1 MKQWSM
7 VRRVLFVF
15 LLVGILGSGG
25 LVLKTRRDMI
35 PMPASLAGL
44 AREVAK
50 PRLVDRFGNALTVTY
65 TNPWNTSP
73 LRLHHMPERL
83 RQLFIF
89 SEDRRFFDHH
99 GVDWM
104 ARIHALWQ
112 NIRALGAVR
121 GASTIT
127 EQVVRMIHPR
137 KRTVWSRWLEGFEAM
152 ALERSDTKQAIQE
165 FYLNQVPYAANRR
178 GIAQAASFY
187 FNRSLATLNLKEM
200 MALVVLVRAPSYYD
214 LRSHPGAI
222 EPALGRFADVLLGEN
237 RITEAEVTRVKEN
250 DFALEDP
257 SLDIDASH
265 FARFVFSSVDR
276 SRPLS
281 DTEIDTTL
289 DGPLQNQAQ
298 RIMAASLGDLRNKH
312 VTNGACLVVDHR
324 TGEILAWVSAGN
336 NTSTSRINA
345 VLVPRQPGSSL
356 KPLLYALALSRGWT
370 AATLIADTPLTNP
383 VGRGLHT
390 YHNYSR
396 RYYGPVTLRQAL
408 GNSLNIPAVRAI
420 RFTGVEAFLA
430 TLEQVGITSLDR
442 HPDFYGDGL
451 ALGNGE
457 ITLYELVRA
466 YNTLANRGVFSKLSW
481 DGNAPFLAGKKR
493 VFSPEVASI
502 IANILSDPE
511 ARALEFGRGTLLNFP
526 VQTAVKTGTSS
537 DYRDAWSVGFNHAY
551 TIGVWMGNLDGR
563 PMDGV
568 TGSTGPGMVLR
579 SLFSRLN
586 ETGDTAP
593 LFLSPRLV
601 KIVGHGPQGKAG
613 TRIEEWFVP
622 GTKPDDEVP
631 KEIKERIGFL
641 KPMNGLEM
649 AMDPRIPDPDEV
661 FEFVILGATPFERV
675 EWTLDGKIIGNTRG
689 GRFLWQLRPGDHLL
703 SAIIH
708 KTDGSAIHDRVTFK
722 VTGAGA
728 AYSRTSNESTADE

>member
-1 MKQWSM
+1 M
-7 VRRVLFVF
+7 VRRFFVVV
-15 LLVGILGSGG
+15 LLVGILGAGG
-25 LVLKTRRDMI
+25 LVFKTCRDMI
-35 PMPASLAGL
+35 PMPVSLGAL
-44 AREVAK
+44 SQEVKK

-73 LRLHHMPERL
+73 LRLHDMPERL
-83 RQLFIF
+83 RQLFVF
-89 SEDRRFFDHH
+89 SEDRRFLEHH

-121 GASTIT
+121 GASTVT

-137 KRTVWSRWLEGFEAM
+137 KRTVWSRWVEGFEAM
-152 ALERSDTKQAIQE
+152 ALERTDTKQAILE

-214 LRSHPGAI
+214 LRIHPGAI
-222 EPALGRFADVLLGEN
+222 QPALGRFADALYREKL
-237 RITEAEVTRVKEN
+237 ITGAELERVKEGG
-250 DFALEDP
+250 FSLENP
-257 SLDIDASH
+257 SLAIDASH
-265 FARFVFSSVDR
+265 FARFVFSSVDG
-276 SRPLS
+276 SSPLK
-281 DTEIDTTL
+281 EISTTL
-289 DGPLQNQAQ
+289 DGPLQNLA
-298 RIMAASLGDLRNKH
+298 RKIMGASLQDLRNKH

-324 TGEILAWVSAGN
+324 TGEILAWVAAGN
-336 NTSTSRINA
+336 NDSTSRINA

-356 KPLLYALALSRGWT
+356 KPFLYALALERGWT
-370 AATLIADTPLTNP
+370 AATMIADTPLTNP

-396 RYYGPVTLRQAL
+396 RNYGQVTLRQAL
-408 GNSLNIPAVRAI
+408 GNSLNIPAIRAI

-430 TLEQVGITSLDR
+430 ILERVGITSLDR

-466 YNTLANRGVFSKLSW
+466 YNTLANRGVFSKFSW
-481 DGNAPFLAGKKR
+481 DGDAPFLAGKKR

-526 VQTAVKTGTSS
+526 VQTAVKTGTSN
-537 DYRDAWSVGFNHAY
+537 DYRDAWAVGFNHAY
-551 TIGVWMGNLDGR
+551 TIGAWMGNLDGR

-586 ETGDTAP
+586 EAGETAP
-593 LFLSPRLV
+593 LFLSPKLV
-601 KIVGHGPQGKAG
+601 KRAVHAPQGNADTRNAG
-613 TRIEEWFVP
+613 SRNAGSRIEEWFVP
-622 GTKPDDEVP
+622 GTEPDNEVYME
-631 KEIKERIGFL
+631 KKERVGFL
-641 KPMNGLEM
+641 KPVNGLEM

-661 FEFVILGATPFERV
+661 FEFVILGATPSERV
-675 EWTLDGKIIGNTRG
+675 EWILDGKKLGNTRG
-689 GRFLWQLRPGDHLL
+689 GRFLWQLSPGAHALC
-703 SAIIH
+703 ATIR
-708 KTDGSAIHDRVTFK
+708 KTDGTAIHDKVTFK
-722 VTGAGA
+722 VTGAGL
-728 AYSRTSNESTADE
+728 AYGR

>member
-7 VRRVLFVF
+7 VRRFLCVF
-15 LLVGILGSGG
+15 MLVGILGAGG
-25 LVLKTRRDMI
+25 LVLKTCHDMI

-44 AREVAK
+44 SREVKK
-50 PRLVDRFGNALTVTY
+50 PRLVDRFGNVLTVTY
-65 TNPWNTSP
+65 TNPWNPSP
-73 LRLHHMPERL
+73 LSLHDMPERL

-104 ARIHALWQ
+104 ARMHAVWQ

-121 GASTIT
+121 GASTVT

-137 KRTVWSRWLEGFEAM
+137 KRTVWSRWLEGFEAL
-152 ALERSDTKQAIQE
+152 ALEQTDTKQAILE

-214 LRSHPGAI
+214 LRSNPGTI
-222 EPALGRFADVLLGEN
+222 KPALNRFADALFREDQISGGEMS
-237 RITEAEVTRVKEN
+237 RVKESN
-250 DFALEDP
+250 FYLEKP
-257 SLDIDASH
+257 SLAIDAGH
-265 FARFVFSSVDR
+265 FARFVFSSADR
-276 SRPLS
+276 SSPLK
-281 DTEIDTTL
+281 EIGTTL
-289 DGPLQNQAQ
+289 DGPLQNQAKK
-298 RIMAASLGDLRNKH
+298 IMEAGLVDLRNKH

-324 TGEILAWVSAGN
+324 TGEILAWVSVDNNDGGN
-336 NTSTSRINA
+336 NASTSRINA

-356 KPLLYALALSRGWT
+356 KPFLYALALSRGWT
-370 AATLIADTPLTNP
+370 AATLIDDTPLTNP

-396 RYYGPVTLRQAL
+396 RYYGQVTLRQAL

-420 RFTGVEAFLA
+420 RFTGVETFLA
-430 TLEQVGITSLDR
+430 TLERVGITSLDQ

-457 ITLYELVRA
+457 ITLYELVGA

-481 DGNAPFLAGKKR
+481 DGNAPFLAEKKR
-493 VFSPEVASI
+493 VFSPEIASI
-502 IANILSDPE
+502 IASILSDPE

-537 DYRDAWSVGFNHAY
+537 DYRDAWAVGFNHAY
-551 TIGVWMGNLDGR
+551 TIGAWMGNLDGR

-586 ETGDTAP
+586 EAGETSP

-601 KIVGHGPQGKAG
+601 KRAVHAPQGKAG

-622 GTKPDDEVP
+622 GTEPDDEVYME
-631 KEIKERIGFL
+631 KKERVGFL
-641 KPMNGLEM
+641 KPVNGLEM

-661 FEFVILGATPFERV
+661 FEFVILGANPSEGV
-675 EWTLDGKIIGNTRG
+675 EWVLDGKSLGNTRG
-689 GRFLWQLRPGDHLL
+689 GRFLWQLQPGDHVL
-703 SAIIH
+703 SATIH
-708 KTDGSAIHDRVTFK
+708 KNDGPAIRDRVTFK
-722 VTGAGA
+722 VKG
-728 AYSRTSNESTADE
+728 

>member
-1 MKQWSM
+1 M
-7 VRRVLFVF
+7 VRRFLFVF
-15 LLVGILGSGG
+15 MLVGILGAGG
-25 LVLKTRRDMI
+25 LILKTCHDMI

-44 AREVAK
+44 SQEVKK
-50 PRLVDRFGNALTVTY
+50 PRLVDRFGNVLTVTY
-65 TNPWNTSP
+65 TNPWNPSP
-73 LRLHHMPERL
+73 LSLHEMPERL

-99 GVDWM
+99 GVDWV
-104 ARIHALWQ
+104 ARIHAVWQ

-121 GASTIT
+121 GASTVT

-152 ALERSDTKQAIQE
+152 ALERTDTKQAILE

-214 LRSHPGAI
+214 LRTNPGAI
-222 EPALGRFADVLLGEN
+222 KPALGRFADALSRKKRISVGELS
-237 RITEAEVTRVKEN
+237 RVKEN
-250 DFALEDP
+250 DFYLEKP
-257 SLDIDASH
+257 SLAIDAGH

-276 SRPLS
+276 SSPLK
-281 DTEIDTTL
+281 EIGTTL

-298 RIMAASLGDLRNKH
+298 RIMEASLVDLRNKH

-336 NTSTSRINA
+336 SASTSRINA

-356 KPLLYALALSRGWT
+356 KPFLYALALSRGWT

-396 RYYGPVTLRQAL
+396 RYYGQVTLRQAL

-420 RFTGVEAFLA
+420 RFTGVETFLA
-430 TLEQVGITSLDR
+430 TLEQVGITSLDQ

-457 ITLYELVRA
+457 ITLFELVRA

-481 DGNAPFLAGKKR
+481 DGNAQFLAGKQR
-493 VFSPEVASI
+493 VFSPEIASI
-502 IANILSDPE
+502 IASVLSDPE

-537 DYRDAWSVGFNHAY
+537 DYRDAWAVGFNHAY
-551 TIGVWMGNLDGR
+551 TIGAWMGNLDGR

-586 ETGDTAP
+586 EASETAP
-593 LFLSPRLV
+593 LFLSPQLV
-601 KIVGHGPQGKAG
+601 KRAVHTSQGKAG

-622 GTKPDDEVP
+622 GTEPDDEVYME
-631 KEIKERIGFL
+631 KKERVGFL
-641 KPMNGLEM
+641 KPVNGLEM

-661 FEFVILGATPFERV
+661 FEFVILGANPSEEV
-675 EWTLDGKIIGNTRG
+675 DWILDGKSLGNTRG
-689 GRFLWQLRPGDHLL
+689 GRFLWQLRPGNHVL
-703 SAIIH
+703 SATIH
-708 KTDGSAIHDRVTFK
+708 KNDGRAIRDRVTFK
-722 VTGAGA
+722 VKGSGLACC
-728 AYSRTSNESTADE
+728 RF